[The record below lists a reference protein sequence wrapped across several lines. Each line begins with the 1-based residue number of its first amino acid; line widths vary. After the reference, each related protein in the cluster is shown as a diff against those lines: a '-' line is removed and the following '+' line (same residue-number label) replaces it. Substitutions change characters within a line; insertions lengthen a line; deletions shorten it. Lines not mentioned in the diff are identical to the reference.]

1 MFTNTSF
8 SSTRLS
14 ALKIV
19 SLILNKEIKIDA
31 HGKESTARAGELRDT
46 GLVPGLERSPGG
58 GHGNPLQYSRLQNP
72 MDRSY
77 RPCGHTELDM
87 TEVT

>member
-58 GHGNPLQYSRLQNP
+58 GHGKPPQYSLLENS
-72 MDRSY
+72 MDR
-77 RPCGHTELDM
+77 RAWRAMVHRVAKT
-87 TEVT
+87 